1 MRHLRKGLMAGTL
14 AIVLVGGLIT
24 PVAAGESYVV
34 YEGDTLSH
42 IAARYGMTVRQLVAL
57 NGIDD
62 PDLIFPGQQIVL
74 SASGSG
80 VVSGAEDDADE
91 PAPAVVSHRAD
102 EEVAAD
108 ESGEAPP
115 YFPREQIR
123 ELLIDAAQRYGWDP
137 NLIMAQAWQESSWRQ
152 DEVSWTGAVGVMQI
166 MPRTAADMESW
177 FFGYRVN
184 TWDSAYDNIEMGVAY
199 LSVLYEETG
208 SVELALASYYQ
219 GWASVQRD
227 GFFPDTH
234 DYVDRIFK
242 FREMFANGEL
252 P

>member
-1 MRHLRKGLMAGTL
+1 MTTTMDRPRIEMGERKR
-14 AIVLVGGLIT
+14 
-24 PVAAGESYVV
+24 
-34 YEGDTLSH
+34 
-42 IAARYGMTVRQLVAL
+42 IALVAHDHKK
-57 NGIDD
+57 DD
-62 PDLIFPGQQIVL
+62 LLEWAQRHIHILREATLFGTGTTGRIV
-74 SASGSG
+74 
-80 VVSGAEDDADE
+80 AEKLGL
-91 PAPAVVSHRAD
+91 PVTCM
-102 EEVAAD
+102 
-108 ESGEAPP
+108 ESGPLGGDQEIGAKIV
-115 YFPREQIR
+115 RGE
-123 ELLIDAAQRYGWDP
+123 IDALIAYFRKYAQQYNFDP
-137 NLIMAQAWQESSWRQ
+137 LMLAAQGYQESTLDQSKKSH
-152 DEVSWTGAVGVMQI
+152 VGAIGVMQI